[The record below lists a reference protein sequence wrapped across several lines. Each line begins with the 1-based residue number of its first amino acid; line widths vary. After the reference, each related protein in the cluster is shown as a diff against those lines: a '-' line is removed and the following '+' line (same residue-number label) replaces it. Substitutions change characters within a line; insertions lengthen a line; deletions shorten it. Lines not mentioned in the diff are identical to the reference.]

1 MPIHVVQHEYPDL
14 ACDVVPTVDGIDIIL
29 PPISPNVCGVSP
41 DILGATFTIDPSGGG
56 NYTVYISPEGYCLT
70 VTRPDGSVENPPQP
84 FAHTGSAY
92 WVCTFQLS
100 GDETDLEMVD
110 IYVLKAVMA

>member
-41 DILGATFTIDPSGGG
+41 DILGAIIHDRPFRRR

-70 VTRPDGSVENPPQP
+70 VMRPDAQLKTRLNLSPIQVR
-84 FAHTGSAY
+84 HIGSA
-92 WVCTFQLS
+92 LS
-100 GDETDLEMVD
+100 NCQATKQIWKWSIFM
-110 IYVLKAVMA
+110 Y